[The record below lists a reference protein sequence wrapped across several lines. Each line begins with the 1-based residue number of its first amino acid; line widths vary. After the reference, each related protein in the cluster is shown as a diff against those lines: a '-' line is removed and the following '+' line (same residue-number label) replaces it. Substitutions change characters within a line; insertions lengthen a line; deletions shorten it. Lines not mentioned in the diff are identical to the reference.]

1 MLLWLV
7 AVDSSFAYHVDIVSA
22 SLRNFIWSMTSWR
35 RGHTCQQHSTTTQ
48 PSRPSK
54 ARPVQRPQLFL
65 HTTLLSRRGA
75 VVHTAWFLF
84 LEDLAIWLQ
93 GWSPPSKL
101 PCLSKITCCPKHQ
114 HLFCFYSLS
123 SSCFSCFEQGL
134 CYVYVSESEACFL
147 AERRTDLVAQ
157 DSDRTK
163 VTPRYSQVLRTDKSR
178 RRQSLKSSDASER
191 VKEMQCLLLHY
202 I

>member
-1 MLLWLV
+1 
-7 AVDSSFAYHVDIVSA
+7 
-22 SLRNFIWSMTSWR
+22 MTSWK
-35 RGHTCQQHSTTTQ
+35 RGLTCQQHSTTTQ

-75 VVHTAWFLF
+75 AWFLF
-84 LEDLAIWLQ
+84 LEDLAIWLR
-93 GWSPPSKL
+93 GSTPPSKL

-114 HLFCFYSLS
+114 HLFCFYSLC
-123 SSCFSCFEQGL
+123 SSCFFCFCFFLSCFEQGL
-134 CYVYVSESEACFL
+134 CYVYVSESEACFV
-147 AERRTDLVAQ
+147 AERRTWPCGTGQWQNKGYA
-157 DSDRTK
+157 S
-163 VTPRYSQVLRTDKSR
+163 YSQQVLRTEKSR
-178 RRQSLKSSDASER
+178 GKQRKYSPDASER